1 MKKSTGVVLGLILA
15 IAPLTYAAP
24 ADTASTSRPVVRAVR
39 TGQPITVDGDLSE
52 PVWRT
57 APAWNQFLQR
67 DPDEGESPSEKTE
80 VRVTYDDAAIYVGA
94 RMFDSAPDSILALLG
109 RRDAYCT
116 CDYFVLYLDPYF
128 DRRSGFYFGLDA
140 AGTYYDGVLTN
151 DEWDDESW
159 DGVWEGKVR
168 LDSEGWTA
176 EMRIPFSQLRFQET
190 NAWGINFARS
200 IARKHE
206 EVYLVFTPKDGSGFV
221 SRFADLRG
229 IDQIRPPSRV
239 EALPYVTARAEYT
252 ASHPGDPFNN
262 GKKYVPGFGADFKIG
277 IGTNLTLDAT
287 VNPDFGQV
295 EVDPAV
301 VNLSDVET
309 YFSERRPFFIEGA
322 SIFRFGQRGARSYW
336 GFNWSNPTL
345 FYSRRIGRA
354 PRGSIPDADF
364 VDLPTGT
371 HILGAAKLSGQ
382 FGDNWTVGTIQS
394 VTAREH
400 AELSTDGVKSR
411 AEIEPLTYYGVLR
424 GMKQFGDGMQGLGL
438 MGTFTSRNF
447 KDPGLRNEFNRDA
460 FTGGFDGWTF
470 LDADKVWVISGSV
483 MGSHVRG
490 TPTRMMDLQ
499 TNSQHYFQRPDAEH
513 VSLDSTATSMT
524 GYATRF
530 WLNRQKGNMIFNAAF
545 GAIHPSFEINDM
557 GFLGRTDM
565 INFHAGG
572 GYKWTEP
579 TSFYRRL
586 DFITALFRSYDYS
599 GNIIWEGLFGVGEIQ
614 FANYMSFEVSGA
626 YNPETF
632 NNRRTRGG
640 PLTLNPWGYQAD
652 AYFETDNRQILVAEF
667 WSGTYQSDWTR
678 GVFGGTRLEWK
689 PSTNINIR
697 FGPELEVAREYA
709 QWIGVWEDPT
719 ATHTYGSRYVFGK
732 MDQKILSA
740 NIRINWTFTPKLS
753 LQVYLQPLISTGDFS
768 EFKELAQPRTFD
780 FNVYGTGGSTIDYQN
795 GEYVVDPDGPGP
807 AEPFAFSDP
816 DYHVVSLR
824 GNAVLRWEYLPGSVL
839 YFVWTQSRDRANQN
853 VQFRVDRSLRE
864 LMDTHPDNIFMIKL
878 TYWWSL

>member
-1 MKKSTGVVLGLILA
+1 MKSTGVILA
-15 IAPLTYAAP
+15 ALLGIAPALEAAP
-24 ADTASTSRPVVRAVR
+24 ADTASTPRPVVHAVR
-39 TGQPITVDGDLSE
+39 ALRPIAVDGVLTED
-52 PVWRT
+52 VWRT
-57 APAWNQFLQR
+57 APAWNQFVQR
-67 DPDEGESPSEKTE
+67 DPDEGEISSEKTE
-80 VRVTYDDAAIYVGA
+80 VRVAYDDAALYVGA

-151 DEWDDESW
+151 DEWTDESW

-168 LDSEGWTA
+168 HDSEGWTA

-190 NAWGINFARS
+190 NAWGINFERS

-229 IDQIRPPSRV
+229 IERITPPSRF
-239 EALPYVTARAEYT
+239 EALPYVTAKAEYT
-252 ASHPGDPFNN
+252 SSHPGDPFNN
-262 GKKYVPGFGADFKIG
+262 GKKYTPGFGADFKVG

-309 YFSERRPFFIEGA
+309 FFSERRPFFIEGA
-322 SIFRFGQRGARSYW
+322 SIFSFGQRGARSYW
-336 GFNWSNPTL
+336 GFNWSTPDL

-354 PRGSIPDADF
+354 PQGSIPEADF
-364 VDLPTGT
+364 VGLPAGT
-371 HILGAAKLSGQ
+371 RIIGAAKLSGQ
-382 FGDNWTVGTIQS
+382 FGDNWSVGTIQS
-394 VTAREH
+394 VTAREY
-400 AELSTDGVKSR
+400 ADLSTNGVKFR

-424 GMKQFGDGMQGLGL
+424 GLKQFGEGMQGLGL
-438 MGTFTSRNF
+438 LGTYTARMFNDDR
-447 KDPGLRNEFNRDA
+447 LRDELNRDA
-460 FTGGFDGWTF
+460 ITGGIDGWTF

-483 MGSHVRG
+483 MGSYVHG
-490 TPTRMMDLQ
+490 TPTRMLEVQ
-499 TNSQHYFQRPDAEH
+499 TNSQHYFQRPDADH
-513 VSLDSTATSMT
+513 VSVDSTATSLT

-530 WLNRQKGNMIFNAAF
+530 WLNKQKGNVIFNGAF
-545 GAIHPSFEINDM
+545 GAIHPSFETNDL
-557 GFLGRTDM
+557 GFLRRTDM

-572 GYKWTEP
+572 GYKWVEP
-579 TSFYRRL
+579 TSLYRRA
-586 DFITALFRSYDYS
+586 DIIAALFRTYDYG
-599 GNIIWEGLFGVGEIQ
+599 GNITWEGVFSVGEFQ
-614 FANYMSFEVSGA
+614 FPNYMSLEVSGA
-626 YNPETF
+626 YNPETI
-632 NNRRTRGG
+632 NNSRTRGG
-640 PLTLNPWGYQAD
+640 PLTLNPWGYQVD
-652 AYFETDNRQILVAEF
+652 MSFETDNRQILVAGLF
-667 WSGTYQSDWTR
+667 GGTYKSDWTR
-678 GVFGGTRLEWK
+678 GVFGGTQLEWK
-689 PSTNINIR
+689 PSSNINLR

-732 MDQKILSA
+732 MDQKTLSA

-753 LQVYLQPLISTGDFS
+753 LQVFLQPLISTGDFS

-780 FNVYGTGGSTIDYQN
+780 FNVYGTGESTIEYQG

-807 AEPFAFSDP
+807 AETFSFSDP

-839 YFVWTQSRDRANQN
+839 YLVWTQSRGESNTNA
-853 VQFRVDRSLRE
+853 QFQVDRSLRE
-864 LMDTHPDNIFMIKL
+864 MMNTHPDNIFMIKL